1 MIENLF
7 VNGCS
12 FNTTNKH
19 AEINTYVGKMVAD
32 HYGYKLYNFARGGRG
47 NKRIEITSKMF
58 FEKSPERKI
67 DTLALIEWTTSVRN
81 DYISFTWKRMPGFSS
96 SWKSYSTAD
105 VVHKMPG
112 LRVDENESISTVNHI
127 NNLQNYFNLHKIPYI
142 MYFGMNN
149 KIRKGGDTKLLK
161 NFTNFFRMG
170 YSHYQ
175 YCQDNG
181 LYVSSDDYHPTKRGH
196 KLWTQDLIKY
206 IDDIRRT

>member
-19 AEINTYVGKMVAD
+19 ADINTYVGKMVAD

-81 DYISFTWKRMPGFSS
+81 DYISF
-96 SWKSYSTAD
+96 
-105 VVHKMPG
+105 
-112 LRVDENESISTVNHI
+112 I
-127 NNLQNYFNLHKIPYI
+127 
-142 MYFGMNN
+142 
-149 KIRKGGDTKLLK
+149 
-161 NFTNFFRMG
+161 
-170 YSHYQ
+170 
-175 YCQDNG
+175 
-181 LYVSSDDYHPTKRGH
+181 
-196 KLWTQDLIKY
+196 Y
-206 IDDIRRT
+206 IDKFFDLG